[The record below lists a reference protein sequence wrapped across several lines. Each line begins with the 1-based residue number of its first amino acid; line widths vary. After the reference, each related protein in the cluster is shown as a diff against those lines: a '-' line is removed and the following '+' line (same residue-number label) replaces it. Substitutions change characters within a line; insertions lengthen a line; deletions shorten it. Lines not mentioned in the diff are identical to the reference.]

1 MRVLIV
7 VLSFTGLIVGSFL
20 GRPAIAGRVRRFRV
34 RDQQFRAMADAAPIM
49 VRVAD
54 SDHRCSYVNRGWMD
68 FAGGRAE
75 DQLGSGWLNGV
86 HPDDRGR
93 VLEAHHRDLAEGSS
107 SAIEYRLR
115 RQDGEYR
122 WILDTGVSWRGF
134 RGRIGGYINSAL
146 DMTDRKRAEET
157 LRELGGRLIAAQ
169 EEERR
174 RIARELH
181 DDVSQRLALLSVEL
195 ERLGMHRVPPAGA
208 DEHWKALSRAAA
220 EIATDLHRISHR
232 LHPSRLDALGLVA
245 AIGGFCQE
253 LWSQEGLQV
262 RFTHEAVPRAIP
274 GDVALCLYRIV
285 QESLQN
291 VIKHSGGMQAEVHLA
306 GSGDRLL
313 LRITDPGGGFAPER
327 RESVGL
333 GLLSMRE
340 RVHSVGGDIVIQA
353 APGRGTRIGVR
364 VGLQPT
370 IGEKQPA

>member
-1 MRVLIV
+1 MRTLIV
-7 VLSFTGLIVGSFL
+7 VLSFTGLVVGTFF
-20 GRPAIAGRVRRFRV
+20 GRPAIAQRVRRFRV
-34 RDQQFRAMADAAPIM
+34 RDEQFRAMADAAPIM

-54 SDHRCSYVNRGWMD
+54 SNRQCTFVNRGWME
-68 FAGGRAE
+68 FTGGRPE
-75 DQLGSGWLNGV
+75 DQLGSGWTNGV

-93 VLEAHHRDLAEGSS
+93 VLEANHRALAEGTS
-107 SAIEYRLR
+107 SAVEYRLR

-122 WILDTGVSWRGF
+122 WILDSGVSWRGF
-134 RGRIGGYINSAL
+134 RGRIRGYINSAL
-146 DMTDRKRAEET
+146 DVSDRKRAENT

-195 ERLGMHRVPPAGA
+195 ERLGMHRVQSAGA
-208 DEHWKALSRAAA
+208 DERWKALSRAAA

-340 RVHSVGGDIVIQA
+340 RVHSVGGDFVIQA

-370 IGEKQPA
+370 LSEKQPA